1 VNYFTARPTFT
12 RSPGPV
18 PPQNGTLNA
27 ASVGDDNAR
36 FRSVVLPH
44 LDDAYGLALWLVG
57 NRTDAEDV
65 VQEASLRAF
74 RGMDNF
80 SNGNA
85 RAWLLTIVRHAAYGW
100 LQKNRPA
107 ALVLVGDFEG
117 IEGGQSSRLEV
128 ETPETALLVKDEAM
142 LLEAAIAALPTLF
155 RETLVLR
162 EVQGLSYR
170 EIAEV
175 IGAPVGTVM
184 SRLAR
189 ARRRLL
195 LNRGDG

>member
-12 RSPGPV
+12 RRPGPGSS
-18 PPQNGTLNA
+18 QDGTLHGAN
-27 ASVGDDNAR
+27 VGDDNAR
-36 FRSVVLPH
+36 FNSVVLPH

-57 NRTDAEDV
+57 NGTDAEDV

-74 RGMDNF
+74 RGIDNF

-85 RAWLLTIVRHAAYGW
+85 RAWVLTIVRHVAYGW
-100 LQKNRPA
+100 LQRNRPT
-107 ALVLVGDFEG
+107 ALILVGDFEG
-117 IEGGQSSRLEV
+117 LEGGQSSERHV
-128 ETPETALLVKDEAM
+128 ETPETALLAKDGAA
-142 LLEAAIAALPTLF
+142 LLEAEIAALPTLF

-162 EVQGLSYR
+162 DIQGLSYR

-175 IGAPVGTVM
+175 TGAPVGTVM
-184 SRLAR
+184 SRLIR

-195 LNRGDG
+195 TNHGDE